1 MIGSTGRETDR
12 QAGGGSEQQ
21 AELNVNASSRFND

>member
-12 QAGGGSEQQ
+12 QAGGSEQQ